1 MRRARGPGTR
11 SGAIS
16 YLPPAWVPAVSSLA
30 SLYLAPVSL
39 LAPQPRAARG
49 GRSLARLS
57 VAPRT
62 SLGLCPPDDPPA
74 SAPARGRR
82 PPSLGGRYTARAC
95 SLQVEV
101 GSALFVCLVFFP
113 SLFFVFAF
121 GFFSLFLVLLFAVF
135 FLVTGETLDFFIKHP
150 RRGSDGRDEGRT
162 RTTRTLARKDKGR
175 KQSWED

>member
-1 MRRARGPGTR
+1 MMKRAPVANPFESARGWRPRQPWARRAGGRAAARRDRGPGTR

-49 GRSLARLS
+49 GRSLTRLS

-74 SAPARGRR
+74 RAPARGRR
-82 PPSLGGRYTARAC
+82 PPLWVADRRLAPAAC
-95 SLQVEV
+95 KWRLVLPC
-101 GSALFVCLVFFP
+101 LFVWFFFP
-113 SLFFVFAF
+113 LSFCFAF
-121 GFFSLFLVLLFAVF
+121 GFFSFFGFAFCCF
-135 FLVTGETLDFFIKHP
+135 FFGD
-150 RRGSDGRDEGRT
+150 
-162 RTTRTLARKDKGR
+162 
-175 KQSWED
+175 W

>member
-82 PPSLGGRYTARAC
+82 PPLWVADIAARAC
-95 SLQVEV
+95 CLQVRLV
-101 GSALFVCLVFFP
+101 LPCLFVWFFFP
-113 SLFFVFAF
+113 LSLFVFAF
-121 GFFSLFLVLLFAVF
+121 GFFSLFFGFAFCCF
-135 FLVTGETLDFFIKHP
+135 F
-150 RRGSDGRDEGRT
+150 
-162 RTTRTLARKDKGR
+162 
-175 KQSWED
+175 W